1 MAENF
6 DFQGDSATTTPLPA
20 RDAPIMPEPTA
31 LPITPQPVQPAE
43 GKQPGVPQQ
52 PDVGPTIT
60 GQVPTEDEYL
70 ARIAQD
76 TQVPKGKGDDSLNV
90 IREKQ
95 RNDAMLM
102 SINEV
107 FTNQLPR
114 KLPEALVSGED
125 TSPSIL
131 EGLESGFALAASGE
145 LFRGAEELVDAGS
158 KYNVPDVAFMRDKK
172 QWAKDTGY
180 SRDIAL
186 AMEGAKL
193 GDPAARE
200 LLQSLS
206 EAMNPVQADNLVQAY
221 RRMKEDQRIQ
231 SESSWWAFGPG
242 LAGGIVIDVV
252 TMVAITKGLG
262 AMGAISRSLHT
273 YESIMAARKGAAAT
287 IASWGALEG
296 ALITGIPDVT
306 GSRTG
311 ITMQE
316 YMIAMG
322 LGALLG
328 GTLGAA
334 APRLLG
340 GVLVKG
346 DALRAAELLK
356 NRKAAFAEQ
365 QRVRDRDRRK
375 QELEAESGG
384 DGGAALNVERALPQD
399 RPAPGFASTA
409 GEMLSKVTR
418 GAATPF
424 RSPKSIYRDLVM
436 AGSIAT
442 KNGLR
447 GVDRVSAIVGQV
459 YRTDMTTAG
468 DLAGVPRATGAL
480 TDADAVLT
488 NNVTAVMKQTR
499 ENYEEF
505 TSSLYGQGWAKRV
518 ANNEGRTVGYGMVV
532 NEDTAAP
539 TALQFNTWADM
550 ITQARG
556 EAKRDLERVATAAD
570 ADKVSGKAPRN
581 LTPEPKVQAA
591 VGEIE
596 EAIRAKV
603 GQDRFDDTM
612 GFIDRAGQLDDTYY
626 ASMAELE
633 ISAKMLPRAAVNSD
647 YRPQMAVPEEI
658 LADRAG
664 WDALML
670 RQWKG
675 EKPDAEWINNRY
687 SQLTDDELP
696 EGPLLRED
704 ETFDDLTER
713 NPELAAAI
721 SEVFEAAR
729 RELVEDGLREVEKTI
744 EQELTRFNNKTYRQV
759 MDEYNETSAQLADD
773 WNTAQ
778 LDADTAKAK
787 QVAAA
792 GDDDALADATEIH
805 NKALNR
811 LSVASNGVVKHE
823 ELHEELL
830 NAARVLDD
838 AEAMPASGSKPG
850 FRSVLD
856 EREAAQAEAD
866 RFTAVLIKHAKVVRR
881 RTGGESHG
889 AQPKKANKEAAV
901 DIRKVQRKIE
911 KEAAKKTIKQSIA
924 RMTNGILDGGGSAV
938 PVALTPGVNKHMKRR
953 AINLAGLRHEP
964 NVAKFF
970 RQDAELT
977 RELYTYSAGRD
988 ANLQLTFG
996 RFLDDMNKPAQ
1007 EGKSHVDIVGKIREV
1022 IDEGFTTDANTIRNR
1037 NGPDVEKELADLTE
1051 ARNKWTAYYQQV
1063 MGEYTRSTQLKNAN
1077 EGLDRAAALAQTIT
1091 TQAVLGNIALSFV
1104 ADIGMVLFAG
1114 GRLGVGLKGFL
1125 GGRGVRK
1132 AIEDM
1137 AGDDGQFEMAV
1148 IGPNAWSSA
1157 TASNMYDLDSPTV
1170 KMGKQRTMA
1179 GKLQAGAQ
1187 TTAVAQGWMNMM
1199 HPWNKWVRKVA
1210 GLGNAEYILKT
1221 ALKGQPLEGDDIA
1234 HFAKLGLD
1242 DEVLAAMAE
1251 LTRKFPVKSG
1261 SWELTDIT
1269 KWADASVTYHG
1280 KTVSGAALVGKFKKA
1295 IRVASDEA
1303 LLDPGLGDRPFMRA
1317 NVIGRLFLT
1326 LSSFMYKAGQTYVSP
1341 LIQQGIINPR
1351 DAKVYISGFASLLIP
1366 IIMNEV
1372 RDRKSGKE
1380 GRLDKLDDPGVLAE
1394 VLKDGFMRSPAAV
1407 GMSGTTLDILTNL
1420 GGDEVNS
1427 LVQAMTGTDRNV
1439 VNTQWTRS
1447 TGNLASVLGP
1457 VVGTAGSMVDTVANL
1472 STKSPNQAVLDV
1484 ARFTPGFNTLFIN
1497 LALNKLLG
1505 DN

>member
-52 PDVGPTIT
+52 PNVGPTIT

-114 KLPEALVSGED
+114 NLPEALVSGED
-125 TSPSIL
+125 TSPSYL

-172 QWAKDTGY
+172 QWSEDTGY
-180 SRDIAL
+180 SRDIGL

-206 EAMNPVQADNLVQAY
+206 EAVNPVQADNLIQAY

-242 LAGGIVIDVV
+242 LAGGIFIDVV
-252 TMVAITKGLG
+252 TMMAITKGLG
-262 AMGAISRSLHT
+262 AMGAISRGLHT

-346 DALRAAELLK
+346 DALRAGELLK

-365 QRVRDRDRRK
+365 QRMRDSDRRK

-399 RPAPGFASTA
+399 QPAPGFAA
-409 GEMLSKVTR
+409 VVGGALSKVVPM
-418 GAATPF
+418 ATQF
-424 RSPKSIYRDLVM
+424 RSPKSIYRDLVV
-436 AGSIAT
+436 AAAAAT

-447 GVDRVSAIVGQV
+447 GVDRVSVIVGQV

-468 DLAGVPRATGAL
+468 DLAGIPRTTGAL

-499 ENYEEF
+499 ENYAKF
-505 TSSLYGQGWAKRV
+505 ASSLYGQGVWGRT

-539 TALQFNTWADM
+539 TMLQFTTWADM

-556 EAKRDLERVATAAD
+556 EAKRDLERVAAAAD

-581 LTPEPKVQAA
+581 LIPEPKVQAA
-591 VGEIE
+591 VSEIE
-596 EAIRAKV
+596 EMIRDKV
-603 GQDRFDDTM
+603 GQERFDDTM

-626 ASMAELE
+626 GAMAELE
-633 ISAKMLPRAAVNSD
+633 ISAKVLPKEAVNSD
-647 YRPQMAVPEEI
+647 YRPQAAVAEEI
-658 LADRAG
+658 LLDRAG

-696 EGPLLRED
+696 EGPLLKEG
-704 ETFDDLTER
+704 ETFDDLAKS

-721 SEVFEAAR
+721 SEVFETAR
-729 RELVEDGLREVEKTI
+729 RELVEDGRREVVETI
-744 EQELTRFNNKTYRQV
+744 EQELTRFNNRTYRQV

-792 GDDDALADATEIH
+792 GDDVSAAAGFGVVAGVPLWVPLSASVPDVGFPAKGAKWFFNCPANEVLFSF
-805 NKALNR
+805 KALI
-811 LSVASNGVVKHE
+811 LSIPVFFKAFSI
-823 ELHEELL
+823 
-830 NAARVLDD
+830 
-838 AEAMPASGSKPG
+838 PAW
-850 FRSVLD
+850 
-856 EREAAQAEAD
+856 
-866 RFTAVLIKHAKVVRR
+866 
-881 RTGGESHG
+881 
-889 AQPKKANKEAAV
+889 
-901 DIRKVQRKIE
+901 
-911 KEAAKKTIKQSIA
+911 
-924 RMTNGILDGGGSAV
+924 
-938 PVALTPGVNKHMKRR
+938 
-953 AINLAGLRHEP
+953 
-964 NVAKFF
+964 FF
-970 RQDAELT
+970 I
-977 RELYTYSAGRD
+977 
-988 ANLQLTFG
+988 
-996 RFLDDMNKPAQ
+996 P
-1007 EGKSHVDIVGKIREV
+1007 
-1022 IDEGFTTDANTIRNR
+1022 
-1037 NGPDVEKELADLTE
+1037 
-1051 ARNKWTAYYQQV
+1051 
-1063 MGEYTRSTQLKNAN
+1063 
-1077 EGLDRAAALAQTIT
+1077 
-1091 TQAVLGNIALSFV
+1091 
-1104 ADIGMVLFAG
+1104 
-1114 GRLGVGLKGFL
+1114 
-1125 GGRGVRK
+1125 
-1132 AIEDM
+1132 
-1137 AGDDGQFEMAV
+1137 
-1148 IGPNAWSSA
+1148 
-1157 TASNMYDLDSPTV
+1157 
-1170 KMGKQRTMA
+1170 
-1179 GKLQAGAQ
+1179 
-1187 TTAVAQGWMNMM
+1187 
-1199 HPWNKWVRKVA
+1199 
-1210 GLGNAEYILKT
+1210 
-1221 ALKGQPLEGDDIA
+1221 
-1234 HFAKLGLD
+1234 
-1242 DEVLAAMAE
+1242 
-1251 LTRKFPVKSG
+1251 
-1261 SWELTDIT
+1261 
-1269 KWADASVTYHG
+1269 
-1280 KTVSGAALVGKFKKA
+1280 
-1295 IRVASDEA
+1295 
-1303 LLDPGLGDRPFMRA
+1303 
-1317 NVIGRLFLT
+1317 LT
-1326 LSSFMYKAGQTYVSP
+1326 L
-1341 LIQQGIINPR
+1341 
-1351 DAKVYISGFASLLIP
+1351 
-1366 IIMNEV
+1366 
-1372 RDRKSGKE
+1372 
-1380 GRLDKLDDPGVLAE
+1380 
-1394 VLKDGFMRSPAAV
+1394 
-1407 GMSGTTLDILTNL
+1407 
-1420 GGDEVNS
+1420 
-1427 LVQAMTGTDRNV
+1427 
-1439 VNTQWTRS
+1439 
-1447 TGNLASVLGP
+1447 
-1457 VVGTAGSMVDTVANL
+1457 
-1472 STKSPNQAVLDV
+1472 
-1484 ARFTPGFNTLFIN
+1484 
-1497 LALNKLLG
+1497 
-1505 DN
+1505 